1 MVVFTRGATGA
12 LVETSRTSTGGNGRT
27 NNAPFSTSNLD
38 SQGGVDLS
46 DDQHLVF
53 AVNAGSDTLSSFRV
67 KPGGGLELVGS
78 VPTGDAP
85 FSVDSH
91 GDLVYVL
98 NEDDGTIQGYRASD
112 TGQLTPIPG
121 SVEPLSVTGSGAAAA
136 QIGFDPS
143 GNVLTVPHR
152 LTAPAAP
159 ADRIDTF
166 VLGSDGTPS
175 AAVVNDADGAS
186 PSNFI
191 PFGFAYDGNG
201 HLLVTNAGDASISSY
216 ELNTTTGALTFID
229 NQGTGG
235 SNPCWLAITPDSKF
249 AFAGDSGAD
258 VVSRLEIAA
267 NGTLTALAP
276 AASVPGSGV
285 AADVALS
292 PDGEFLTALVPT
304 ENNTATSQTDTYSV
318 GANGSLTL
326 VNPGGQTTADLP
338 GGVTGLAVS
347 DADASAPDTAITA
360 GPEGGSTT
368 NDNTPTL
375 DFGTVPAGEP
385 NPSFSCSIDGG
396 TATPCVPP
404 FTTPALGEGEH
415 AISVAASDF
424 GGNAD
429 ATPATRSFSVDSTPP
444 DTTIVAGPENRSL
457 TSDRTPTFEF
467 SSSADGSTFS
477 CTVDVGT
484 AVPCTSPFTT
494 EALSDGAHVFTVE
507 ATDAAGNTD
516 PAPAVRSFDVQRLLG
531 CRVTG
536 TQIVGTSRSNSLTGT
551 SGIDLMFG
559 LGGRD
564 FMRGRAN
571 RDCLYG
577 GLSNDR
583 LNGGTGGDL
592 LFGGSGADKLT
603 DSSGRD
609 SFSGGSGTDRINSR
623 DTRRAGRRARDRVR
637 CGPGRRDVALV
648 DRRDI
653 VAPDCERIRR
663 R

>member
-1 MVVFTRGATGA
+1 MLASAGPRRSARLSVSAAFAIAAVGLLGPAAADAALPGSVYTQTNAVANNEMVVFTRGATGA
-12 LVETSRTSTGGNGRT
+12 LTETSRTATGGSGRT
-27 NNAPFSTSNLD
+27 NNAPFATSNLD
-38 SQGGVDLS
+38 SQGGVELS
-46 DDQHLVF
+46 DDKHLVF
-53 AVNAGSDTLSSFRV
+53 AVNAGSNTLSSFRV
-67 KPGGGLELVGS
+67 RPGGGLELVGS
-78 VPTGDAP
+78 VATGVAP

-143 GNVLTVPHR
+143 GKVLTVTHR
-152 LTAPAAP
+152 LTAPVAP

-175 AAVVNDADGAS
+175 AAVVNAATGSAA
-186 PSNFI
+186 SNFI

-216 ELNTTTGALTFID
+216 QLNTTTGALTFID
-229 NQGTGG
+229 NVGTGG
-235 SNPCWLAITPDSKF
+235 ANPCWLAITPDSKF

-258 VVSRLEIAA
+258 VVSRLAIAA

-292 PDGEFLTALVPT
+292 PDGDFLTALVPT
-304 ENNTATSQTDTYSV
+304 ENATATSQTDTYSV
-318 GANGSLTL
+318 AANGDLAL
-326 VNPGGQTTADLP
+326 LNPGGQTTANLP

-347 DADASAPDTAITA
+347 DADSSAPDTAITA
-360 GPEGGSTT
+360 GPAAGSTT
-368 NDNTPTL
+368 NDNTPTF
-375 DFGTVPAGEP
+375 DFDTVPAGEP

-396 TATPCVPP
+396 AATPCVPP
-404 FTTPALGEGEH
+404 FTTPVLAEGEH
-415 AISVAASDF
+415 TISVAASDF

-429 ATPATRSFSVDSTPP
+429 ATPATRSFSVRAALPP
-444 DTTIVAGPENRSL
+444 PLRQPG
-457 TSDRTPTFEF
+457 
-467 SSSADGSTFS
+467 
-477 CTVDVGT
+477 CT
-484 AVPCTSPFTT
+484 
-494 EALSDGAHVFTVE
+494 L
-507 ATDAAGNTD
+507 
-516 PAPAVRSFDVQRLLG
+516 
-531 CRVTG
+531 TG
-536 TQIVGTSRSNSLTGT
+536 TQLIGSTARNTLNGTAGVD
-551 SGIDLMFG
+551 IIFG
-559 LGGRD
+559 LGGND
-564 FMRGRAN
+564 ILRGRGD

-577 GLSNDR
+577 GSSNDR

-592 LFGGSGADKLT
+592 LFGNSGADKLA
-603 DSSGRD
+603 DNRGRD
-609 SFSGGSGTDRINSR
+609 RFSGASGPDRINSR
-623 DTRRAGRRARDRVR
+623 DRSRAGRRARDRVR
-637 CGPGRRDVALV
+637 CGAGRRDVALV

-653 VAPDCERIRR
+653 VARDCERVRR

>member
-1 MVVFTRGATGA
+1 MLASASPRRSARLFVCAVFAIAALGLLGPAAADAALPGSVYTQTNAVASNQMVVFTRGATGA
-12 LVETSRTSTGGNGRT
+12 LTETSRTSTGGNGRT

-46 DDQHLVF
+46 DGQHLVF

-78 VPTGDAP
+78 VATGDAP

-112 TGQLTPIPG
+112 AGQLTPIPG

-143 GNVLTVPHR
+143 GKVLTVTHR

-175 AAVVNDADGAS
+175 AAIANAATGAAV
-186 PSNFI
+186 SNFI
-191 PFGFAYDGNG
+191 PFGFDYDGNG
-201 HLLVTNAGDASISSY
+201 HLLVTNAGDASVSSY
-216 ELNTTTGALTFID
+216 QLNTATGALTFID
-229 NQGTGG
+229 NVGTGG
-235 SNPCWLAITPDSKF
+235 SNPAWLVISPDSKF

-258 VVSRLEIAA
+258 VVSRLQIAA
-267 NGTLTALAP
+267 AGSLTALAP
-276 AASVPGSGV
+276 AAAVPGSGV

-292 PDGEFLTALVPT
+292 PDGDFLTALVPT
-304 ENNTATSQTDTYSV
+304 MNNTATSQTDTYSV

-326 VNPGGQTTADLP
+326 VNPGGQTTANLP

-347 DADASAPDTAITA
+347 DADASPPDTAITA
-360 GPEGGSTT
+360 GPAAGSAT
-368 NDNTPTL
+368 NDNTPTF
-375 DFGTVPAGEP
+375 DFDTVPASEP
-385 NPSFSCSIDGG
+385 NPSFSCAIDGG
-396 TATPCVPP
+396 AATACVPP
-404 FTTPALGEGEH
+404 FTTPALAEGEH
-415 AISVAASDF
+415 TISVAASDF

-444 DTTIVAGPENRSL
+444 E
-457 TSDRTPTFEF
+457 
-467 SSSADGSTFS
+467 
-477 CTVDVGT
+477 
-484 AVPCTSPFTT
+484 
-494 EALSDGAHVFTVE
+494 
-507 ATDAAGNTD
+507 
-516 PAPAVRSFDVQRLLG
+516 RLLKHPG
-531 CRVTG
+531 CRLTG
-536 TQIVGTSRSNSLTGT
+536 TQIVDTNGSNSLTGT

-559 LGGRD
+559 LGGND
-564 FMRGRAN
+564 VMRGRAN

-577 GLSNDR
+577 GSSNDR
-583 LNGGTGGDL
+583 LNGGTGGDF
-592 LFGGSGADKLT
+592 LFGGSGADELT
-603 DSSGRD
+603 DNSGRD
-609 SFSGGSGTDRINSR
+609 SFSGASGTDRINSR
-623 DTRRAGRRARDRVR
+623 DKSRAGRRARDRVR
-637 CGPGRRDVALV
+637 CGSGRRDVALV

-653 VAPDCERIRR
+653 VARDCERIRR